1 MRSVVN
7 PVLTYKRIDK
17 HTHPDIPELESGFVR
32 WVKRLVCL
40 SVSSRENRWCIQR
53 IYEAVR
59 RCMPCR
65 NPNCDHGWT
74 YVDYEDGSGFYAKR
88 TCAPADQYAF
98 GSVAMIDQVRSTDR
112 LLCCDLMLIH
122 GLVQHEASA
131 NAFATLGM
139 GYRLCLFHMV
149 SCTMIS
155 ALRGMCVDS
164 TTAVDRTRLSSST
177 CSSSS

>member
-17 HTHPDIPELESGFVR
+17 HTHPGIPELESGFIR

-65 NPNCDHGWT
+65 NPTCDHGWT
-74 YVDYEDGSGFYAKR
+74 YVAFEDGSGFYAKR

-112 LLCCDLMLIH
+112 LLCCDLHAYPH

-131 NAFATLGM
+131 NAFAALGM

-149 SCTMIS
+149 SHTTIS
-155 ALRGMCVDS
+155 APGSITAQPRLRRC
-164 TTAVDRTRLSSST
+164 
-177 CSSSS
+177 

>member
-1 MRSVVN
+1 MRSVAN
-7 PVLTYKRIDK
+7 PVLTYKRNDK
-17 HTHPDIPELESGFVR
+17 HTHPGVPELESGFVR

-65 NPNCDHGWT
+65 NPHCDHGWA
-74 YVDYEDGSGFYAKR
+74 YVDYEDGSGYYAKR

-112 LLCCDLMLIH
+112 LLCCDLDADLRSCAARGLGQCLRRAWDGLPPLPISH
-122 GLVQHEASA
+122 GKRHDD
-131 NAFATLGM
+131 F
-139 GYRLCLFHMV
+139 
-149 SCTMIS
+149 
-155 ALRGMCVDS
+155 
-164 TTAVDRTRLSSST
+164 
-177 CSSSS
+177 

>member
-17 HTHPDIPELESGFVR
+17 HTHPGVPELESGFIR

-65 NPNCDHGWT
+65 NPTCDHGWT
-74 YVDYEDGSGFYAKR
+74 YVAFEDGSGFYAKR

-112 LLCCDLMLIH
+112 RFVLRLNAYPH

-131 NAFATLGM
+131 NAFAALGM

-149 SCTMIS
+149 RHTMIS
-155 ALRGMCVDS
+155 APGSITAQPRLRRC
-164 TTAVDRTRLSSST
+164 
-177 CSSSS
+177 

>member
-65 NPNCDHGWT
+65 NPHCDHGWT
-74 YVDYEDGSGFYAKR
+74 YVAFEDGSGYYARR

-112 LLCCDLMLIH
+112 LLCCDLHAYPH

-131 NAFATLGM
+131 NAFAALGM

-149 SCTMIS
+149 SHDDFCTW
-155 ALRGMCVDS
+155 LNRC
-164 TTAVDRTRLSSST
+164 
-177 CSSSS
+177 